1 MPQLDFS
8 TLFQQLFWL
17 IVSFSI
23 LYIAMWKIILPKI
36 SSVILERSELTS
48 GYKEKAL
55 EMEKQSEDLKKKYN
69 DLLNKIR
76 LEAKQKIDEAKENA
90 YKYHYEQSK
99 IIDAQVQKKL
109 DKSFSSVNNE
119 VEEAKSE
126 LLEIASSI
134 AKRINSLI
142 LGNR

>member
-17 IVSFSI
+17 VISFSV
-23 LYIAMWKIILPKI
+23 LYIAMWKVILPKI
-36 SSVILERSELTS
+36 AHVILERSELTS

-69 DLLNKIR
+69 DLLNKVR
-76 LEAKQKIDEAKENA
+76 LEAKQKIDEAKENV

-119 VEEAKSE
+119 VEEAKNE
-126 LLEIASSI
+126 LSEIASSI
-134 AKRINSLI
+134 AKRINALI